1 MTIYGRSVRGLAC
14 GLFDCGLFDRGLGH
28 EAAAARFGRPL
39 GSSPESFFNFWAVHP
54 TNAK

>member
-1 MTIYGRSVRGLAC
+1 MTIYGRSVRGLA
-14 GLFDCGLFDRGLGH
+14 CGLFDRGLGH

-39 GSSPESFFNFWAVHP
+39 GASPESFFNFWAVHP

>member
-1 MTIYGRSVRGLAC
+1 MTIYGRSVRGLA
-14 GLFDCGLFDRGLGH
+14 CGLFDRGLGH

-39 GSSPESFFNFWAVHP
+39 GAYPERFFNFWAVYP